1 MNYER
6 KFYSKVAVLLDY
18 NLSKD
23 EIMDITRYDEETID
37 KYIARYNG
45 KPRPE
50 PKAKQVTRKPTKA
63 ETVVE
68 LYKNGKTIKQIREET
83 KQPLYK
89 IYMYLRDADLAFEKV
104 PRENYLTE
112 SQKKLKEE
120 MINYFNHGISFVDM
134 AKKYKVSKQA
144 IQERFKKWGYS
155 KNNANAII
163 TQKEA
168 DIILE
173 LRSKLVEDETILEI
187 LTEARSKL
195 IGVEC
200 MKLGSMALIK
210 AERKFK
216 IPSLAEFKRK
226 YDRIEKTKIVTELR
240 DKGLNI
246 HEIAFQ
252 GGIHVTIVSSILKEN
267 GVKLS
272 SGNRLK
278 EYTKRNPIK
287 ITDDLVN
294 QVKDLYNSGKTKMYI
309 NNTLGLH
316 NALLNKILAM

>member
-23 EIMDITRYDEETID
+23 EIMEITRYDEETID

-45 KPRPE
+45 KPRP
-50 PKAKQVTRKPTKA
+50 KIKQVTRKTTKA
-63 ETVVE
+63 EIVVE
-68 LYKNGKTIKQIREET
+68 LYKNGKTVKQISEET
-83 KQPLYK
+83 KQPFYK
-89 IYMYLRDADLAFEKV
+89 IYMYLKAANLAFEKV

-134 AKKYKVSKQA
+134 AKKYNVSRQA

-173 LRSKLVEDETILEI
+173 LRSRLVEDETILEI

-195 IGVEC
+195 LGVEC
-200 MKLGSMALIK
+200 LKLGGMALIK
-210 AERKFK
+210 AEKKFN
-216 IPSLAEFKRK
+216 IPTLNEFKRK
-226 YDRIEKTKIVTELR
+226 YDRMEKTKKVMELR
-240 DKGLNI
+240 SKGLNV

-252 GGIHVTIVSSILKEN
+252 GNIHITLVSEILKEN
-267 GVKLS
+267 GVELK

-278 EYTKRNPIK
+278 EYKKRKPIK
-287 ITDDLVN
+287 ITDTLVN
-294 QVKDLYNSGKTKMYI
+294 EAKELYNSGKSKLYI
-309 NNTLGLH
+309 INFLGLH
-316 NALLNKILAM
+316 SELLNKILKM